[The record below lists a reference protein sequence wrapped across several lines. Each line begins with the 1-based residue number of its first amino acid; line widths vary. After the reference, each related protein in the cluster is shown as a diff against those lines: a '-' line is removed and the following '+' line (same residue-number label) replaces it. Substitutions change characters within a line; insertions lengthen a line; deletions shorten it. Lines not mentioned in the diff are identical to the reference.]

1 MKNECSMF
9 KAHCSDRNLEGYI
22 SSLFLYI
29 CISFF
34 SSVLTCFTIP
44 CLAQMPQIAPEDE
57 EGACHPEAEAGD
69 IFSGKR
75 NTLICKDQRPCCCPL
90 SFAVFLHGW
99 WTSVRTYLPLADET
113 VAEASRSSRACSE
126 LMEVTRIAWNAVPKE
141 IMVWT
146 TSVPLDE

>member
-1 MKNECSMF
+1 MF
-9 KAHCSDRNLEGYI
+9 KAHCSNRNLEGYI

-69 IFSGKR
+69 IFR
-75 NTLICKDQRPCCCPL
+75 
-90 SFAVFLHGW
+90 
-99 WTSVRTYLPLADET
+99 
-113 VAEASRSSRACSE
+113 
-126 LMEVTRIAWNAVPKE
+126 
-141 IMVWT
+141 
-146 TSVPLDE
+146 